1 MHVCS
6 CGKVYKRL
14 KPFQEHRA
22 LCEMLRDGRKDISD
36 DLSTPSMREMWLAL
50 KALIK
55 KNEKLEKQVN
65 ELKIIANKQRK
76 NIPIKEWLNENK
88 KLEIECSDWL
98 KDLILNE
105 DDLNKVLKN
114 GFIKGIVEV
123 VIEKLGDKEESV
135 ITGYE
140 HKKNILYA
148 YDGGVWRELM
158 NKDLINIVS
167 NFQKKVEKEFKK
179 YNLKYADKYA
189 EHSESNELY
198 ENIRK
203 VMVSEKFIEESIK
216 KIKPGIYTGVKQKLN
231 NVVEYSVS

>member
-1 MHVCS
+1 M
-6 CGKVYKRL
+6 
-14 KPFQEHRA
+14 
-22 LCEMLRDGRKDISD
+22 I
-36 DLSTPSMREMWLAL
+36 
-50 KALIK
+50 
-55 KNEKLEKQVN
+55 
-65 ELKIIANKQRK
+65 
-76 NIPIKEWLNENK
+76 
-88 KLEIECSDWL
+88 IECSDWL

-105 DDLNKVLKN
+105 DDLKKVLKN

-123 VIEKLGDKEESV
+123 VIDKLGDKEESV
-135 ITGYE
+135 IRGYE
-140 HKKNILYA
+140 QKKNILYA
-148 YDGGVWRELM
+148 YDGGIWRELM
-158 NKDLINIVS
+158 NKDLVNILS
-167 NFQKKVEKEFKK
+167 NFQKKIEKEFKK